1 MLSRKVVEG
10 EQRLPVPDQAGGG
23 LVVLGA
29 VGVDEVVEGGLGRI
43 ASPGHP
49 DRVQV
54 LLGLGLHVLRQL
66 VEDVGG
72 LVDPAA
78 LFPGGA
84 VDLAQRLPEPEIS
97 VTDRELR
104 ADLEPAVAEIDQQL
118 TPRLLALAVAV
129 GEPDQLLA
137 PQLVGADRD
146 QDALARLIEP
156 GR

>member
-1 MLSRKVVEG
+1 
-10 EQRLPVPDQAGGG
+10 
-23 LVVLGA
+23 
-29 VGVDEVVEGGLGRI
+29 
-43 ASPGHP
+43 
-49 DRVQV
+49 
-54 LLGLGLHVLRQL
+54 
-66 VEDVGG
+66 
-72 LVDPAA
+72 
-78 LFPGGA
+78 
-84 VDLAQRLPEPEIS
+84 LAQRLPEPEIS

-156 GR
+156 GVEVDAVDPEVDVALAGQIAPPARQRARLAKPPSAG